1 MPKDVIIAQ
10 WCYHWANV
18 SPRLQFY
25 LSHFVLCMQTC
36 NYVMIDN
43 CRLLNSNKPVQLIY
57 YQRKK
62 IVNNLK
68 HFIYKINVAELKIID
83 CKLGNNVG
91 RNKMSIGR
99 NTSFLK
105 EMMDGLARWGVRRVN
120 YWRSVLGCVSQTS

>member
-1 MPKDVIIAQ
+1 
-10 WCYHWANV
+10 
-18 SPRLQFY
+18 
-25 LSHFVLCMQTC
+25 MQTC

-68 HFIYKINVAELKIID
+68 HFIYKINVAELKIIH
-83 CKLGNNVG
+83 CKLGNNIG

-99 NTSFLK
+99 NASFVK
-105 EMMDGLARWGVRRVN
+105 EMMHGLARWGVRRVN